1 MCYKKQMVFTVCWH
15 TRTVDEDCERQ
26 KQLYQ
31 LYRKEH
37 IHGKQRQRSW
47 LSLLCMPCFG
57 PEPRPPTPPPLRRE
71 CRLEDVLIESDSKCP
86 RCLLLEDQEAAV
98 DRRHR
103 YAYNAYLRKAT
114 SSGYQIKGRLSANG
128 RSAEHL
134 TMTPRSGQG
143 KSPPGFR
150 SRHEVVANSTS
161 LQVPEKTYQPY
172 RPDADRGTN
181 YAALR
186 RSRPPSRDFVPY
198 SDHQAAEESPALKS
212 RDSTSHLRPA
222 PLQVSNTKQNKDPS
236 LRKKGT
242 QKPSRSAIAG
252 LQNAPLSA
260 LIEDVEKTW
269 SRAPPALSSP
279 WQQPTTMVH
288 VSYTPELPVE
298 ELMDEVELMWQIGSG
313 RDDRSR

>member
-98 DRRHR
+98 DRRH
-103 YAYNAYLRKAT
+103 
-114 SSGYQIKGRLSANG
+114 
-128 RSAEHL
+128 
-134 TMTPRSGQG
+134 RSGQG